1 MLGKAL
7 LARKEIDRDHHADE
21 NVLEEDDDAPDA
33 AGHGD
38 DGDLR
43 LRDDRVGDPLD
54 ELIVVAVECGEQL
67 VGVDVVGED
76 RLILHKAVDP
86 VVDGFIIAF
95 KVVGQCLRAVD
106 QLGDEDAE
114 HQVDE
119 GDDADPRDE
128 DAQPPDERGLDLRQ
142 PLLDIPVEKV
152 DDGCEKVR
160 EHKAVDDRREHAH
173 QLVEKVQQHAGL
185 EKRVVKH
192 QHRAGRDDQR
202 YAEVKIGFVLLHGLP
217 LFLGKRR

>member
-1 MLGKAL
+1 MPM
-7 LARKEIDRDHHADE
+7 RMI
-21 NVLEEDDDAPDA
+21 LEEDDDAPDA

-38 DGDLR
+38 DRDLR

-95 KVVGQCLRAVD
+95 KIVGQCLRAVD

-152 DDGCEKVR
+152 DDGGEKVR
-160 EHKAVDDRREHAH
+160 EHKAVDDRREHAASACR
-173 QLVEKVQQHAGL
+173 KSPAARGT
-185 EKRVVKH
+185 
-192 QHRAGRDDQR
+192 
-202 YAEVKIGFVLLHGLP
+202 
-217 LFLGKRR
+217 GKTCRKTSAPRRPRRSALRRGEDRFCSASWAPPFFGQKALNDC